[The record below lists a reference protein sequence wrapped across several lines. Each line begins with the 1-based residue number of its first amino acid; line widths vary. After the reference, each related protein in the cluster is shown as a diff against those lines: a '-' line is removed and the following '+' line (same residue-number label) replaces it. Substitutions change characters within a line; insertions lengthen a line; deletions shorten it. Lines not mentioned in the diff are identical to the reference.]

1 MRKPSFFS
9 FSSRTFPFLSL
20 VLATGLLLT
29 VSSSG
34 CGTDRACFYWTELEG
49 TCPSQREAFDFFQGD
64 FCSTNI
70 TAVTSD
76 GAFEGDTCCYDVS
89 EDSSNFSDCG
99 GVPNPFPPGTSV
111 AVGVGGSPGV
121 GGFGGG
127 GVGGAAGAGGVGG
140 SGGASTC
147 ASCKQF
153 MVETMPPE
161 LCPESVPLYEAFT
174 DCKCLGVCAS
184 KCGEACMS
192 SQVPA
197 SDCESCLLDTS
208 SNGCGAQ
215 FFACSNDGN

>member
-20 VLATGLLLT
+20 ALATGLLLT

-70 TAVTSD
+70 TAVTSE
-76 GAFEGDTCCYDVS
+76 GTFEGDTCCYDVT
-89 EDSSNFSDCG
+89 EDSSGFGSCAPEPG
-99 GVPNPFPPGTSV
+99 PFPPGTSI
-111 AVGVGGSPGV
+111 AVGVGGAPGV
-121 GGFGGG
+121 GGA
-127 GVGGAAGAGGVGG
+127 GGAAGAGGMGGVGG

-153 MVETMPPE
+153 MLEDMPPE
-161 LCPESVPLYEAFT
+161 LCPGSVPLYEAFT
-174 DCKCLGVCAS
+174 DCKCYGACAS

-197 SDCESCLLDTS
+197 TECENCLLDNS